1 MAKKIAEVMLLK
13 LKLNTFGLFNF
24 LPLLALEVGELIT
37 TVHNFRLHER
47 MAQEWISQAWQV

>member
-1 MAKKIAEVMLLK
+1 MAKKIAEVMFLK

-37 TVHNFRLHER
+37 TVHNFRLHKREF
-47 MAQEWISQAWQV
+47 AAL